1 MYVKTQINALLVK
14 LVSHFLSSS
23 TLLFLFFILSISFF
37 YTFYFFFLYFL
48 FLFLNFFPFL
58 YHPIYI
64 KYTAYSGTDLI
75 LFSNPKFLF
84 EILIA
89 YLGEYFF
96 I

>member
-23 TLLFLFFILSISFF
+23 TLLFLF
-37 YTFYFFFLYFL
+37 LY

-58 YHPIYI
+58 YHSIYI
-64 KYTAYSGTDLI
+64 KYAAYSGTDLM

>member
-23 TLLFLFFILSISFF
+23 TLLFLFFILSISFS
-37 YTFYFFFLYFL
+37 
-48 FLFLNFFPFL
+48 NFFPFL

>member
-23 TLLFLFFILSISFF
+23 TLLFLF
-37 YTFYFFFLYFL
+37 LYFL

-64 KYTAYSGTDLI
+64 KYAAYSGTDLM

>member
-23 TLLFLFFILSISFF
+23 TLLFLF
-37 YTFYFFFLYFL
+37 
-48 FLFLNFFPFL
+48 LNFFPFL

-64 KYTAYSGTDLI
+64 KYAAYSGTDLI